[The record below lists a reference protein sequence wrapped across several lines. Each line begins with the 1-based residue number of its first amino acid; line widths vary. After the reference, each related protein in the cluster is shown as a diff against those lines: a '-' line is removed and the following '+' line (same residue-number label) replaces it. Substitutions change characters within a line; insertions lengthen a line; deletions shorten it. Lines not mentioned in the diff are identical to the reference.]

1 MASGGFFSGLA
12 GGIRFTDSLINGP
25 GPLPTDLSGGPQG
38 VYGEADGVYNGTSQ
52 LLQNVVPYSMPGQG
66 NLNANRGP
74 QTAHRVAAG
83 IPCVQLPEPDPDA
96 QSTFSL
102 SHAVDNGDIAFIV
115 TPMSSQK
122 YVWLSQK
129 PYPTQSRK
137 HLNSLVHVNVFLNIV
152 QVNYVLAG
160 IFNRLLHMVE
170 TGIRKLENS
179 NAWDSLIC
187 SFGTYTRD
195 FAEHIV
201 EICVNESQPGKKR
214 KISDN
219 QSVAMDKRVI
229 TVFLAKTS
237 VLLHHIIKFHIRPFG
252 ICAGSEKQGGQH
264 EGRDKPVQA
273 AASYFTT
280 LTVDGQ
286 NRDLVNIWRNN
297 EIEGGDQL
305 ILHLA
310 PVTRSS
316 TVLYTLNHYNH
327 GTVSKHMNFTFKSFS
342 NIVHQLIPMFFKAG
356 TEPENYTNEIN
367 MVQKICATAE
377 GMDVNINIPKEIKE
391 DMLQSF
397 KNKFDYRIRG
407 YWHCGQT
414 HTKSARYGHVLA
426 PFSDHEYLNGALM
439 QVNWAPVW
447 KGGDSTSLLLPLVAQ
462 HVIDIEK
469 NDMSSFT
476 PELLTSNS
484 LHDILRDQ
492 LKNLMISA
500 ILKPQQ
506 LETLAW
512 ILDKLDK
519 KRLPSANAHDNL
531 PPMQVEDATET
542 AAMLLPSKLDA
553 ADVAVP
559 DSEAPKKKRG
569 AVPKAARVPVALPTT
584 SVEELELERLFAGQ

>member
-214 KISDN
+214 KIGDN
-219 QSVAMDKRVI
+219 QSVAMKDDDI
-229 TVFLAKTS
+229 HLFIAKTS

-356 TEPENYTNEIN
+356 TEPENYTNELN
-367 MVQKICATAE
+367 MALKVWKQPETHTDGTPIS
-377 GMDVNINIPKEIKE
+377 KEIKE
-391 DMLQSF
+391 DMLQAF
-397 KNKFDYRIRG
+397 KNLYDYRTRG

-447 KGGDSTSLLLPLVAQ
+447 KGGDSSTLVLDLIKHAIGKENN
-462 HVIDIEK
+462 H
-469 NDMSSFT
+469 MSSST
-476 PELLTSNS
+476 SESLTSNS
-484 LHDILRDQ
+484 LGNVVRHHIRD
-492 LKNLMISA
+492 LLISA
-500 ILKPQQ
+500 IADPQSLEKLK
-506 LETLAW
+506 
-512 ILDKLDK
+512 K
-519 KRLPSANAHDNL
+519 KIEKIERKSFSSANPNDNPL
-531 PPMQVEDATET
+531 PTQVEGATET

>member
-187 SFGTYTRD
+187 SFGTYTREL
-195 FAEHIV
+195 AEHIV
-201 EICVNESQPGKKR
+201 DCCMNKSHAGKKR
-214 KISDN
+214 KLGDI
-219 QSVAMDKRVI
+219 QSVAMESDNI
-229 TVFLAKTS
+229 YIFLAKTS

-356 TEPENYTNEIN
+356 TEPENYTNEMN
-367 MVQKICATAE
+367 MIMKV
-377 GMDVNINIPKEIKE
+377 IPREENDLQGNPISKE
-391 DMLQSF
+391 DKQEAVQSL
-397 KNKFDYRIRG
+397 KNMFDYRTRG

-447 KGGDSTSLLLPLVAQ
+447 KGGDSGSLALPFIQMLMKTDDNEKPKSTSESLALNNLR
-462 HVIDIEK
+462 
-469 NDMSSFT
+469 NSFKH
-476 PELLTSNS
+476 EFVY
-484 LHDILRDQ
+484 
-492 LKNLMISA
+492 LMINA
-500 ILKPQQ
+500 ITPLSQIDALMMKIGEIIKKKSPSVDPRPDASPQ
-506 LETLAW
+506 
-512 ILDKLDK
+512 
-519 KRLPSANAHDNL
+519 
-531 PPMQVEDATET
+531 PPGATET